1 MIRISSPGWYWRT
14 SENAMPRP
22 LKTEWYWP
30 ASRSETILRVLISSL
45 RMRLMSSFGNKGRSG
60 NFDAIEDALD
70 DLLRRQLLCLR
81 FIGEGNPVTQDIEAD
96 RLDILWRDESTVSQE
111 GVGFGRQVQIDGRA
125 RAGAVLDEVL
135 QILKPGVGRL
145 AGGENDVQDVV
156 LHLLVDVDLM
166 DY

>member
-45 RMRLMSSFGNKGRSG
+45 RMRLMSSFGSK
-60 NFDAIEDALD
+60 A
-70 DLLRRQLLCLR
+70 
-81 FIGEGNPVTQDIEAD
+81 GEGNPVTQDIEAD
-96 RLDILWRDESTVSQE
+96 RFDVLRRDESAVPQE

-125 RAGAVLDEVL
+125 RAGAVLDE
-135 QILKPGVGRL
+135 
-145 AGGENDVQDVV
+145 
-156 LHLLVDVDLM
+156 
-166 DY
+166 